1 MNQKTAQ
8 GQRLID
14 QAKTAVENFINKV
27 RDKYNKK
34 KTEQTHPEIQT
45 TYYAQYY
52 SFLTLCR

>member
-27 RDKYNKK
+27 RDKNKK
-34 KTEQTHPEIQT
+34 KASTETQKYKQQLLISHWKGKSNA
-45 TYYAQYY
+45 Y
-52 SFLTLCR
+52 

>member
-34 KTEQTHPEIQT
+34 KTEQTHTQKYKQLIMPNIT
-45 TYYAQYY
+45 H
-52 SFLTLCR
+52 F